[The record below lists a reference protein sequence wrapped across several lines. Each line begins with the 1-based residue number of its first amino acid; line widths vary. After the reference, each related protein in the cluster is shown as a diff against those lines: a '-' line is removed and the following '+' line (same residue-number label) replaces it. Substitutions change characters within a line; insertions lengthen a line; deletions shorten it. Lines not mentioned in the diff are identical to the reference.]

1 MKVLKIAAAVAL
13 TLAAGSSFAEDLG
26 ITVRAGVI
34 GIALHPESPDFKS
47 NGPEFLTPQPAGI
60 TVGNAKTLLFGVTK
74 RLTDHWDID
83 FVAGIPPEH
92 EVFGRGKLAPYGV
105 LAKVKQRA
113 PTVFA
118 NYNFGSPS
126 DNLRPF
132 VGAGVNYTQF
142 FDANSTPANDLAT
155 GGPTKINLTSSWGL
169 AAQIG
174 VNYKLTEKWRLCA
187 SVAAAKVKT
196 DLKATTGSI
205 DRTTTIDFKPI
216 VVTVGVGYAF

>member
-83 FVAGIPPEH
+83 FVAGIPPD
-92 EVFGRGKLAPYGV
+92 RK
-105 LAKVKQRA
+105 
-113 PTVFA
+113 
-118 NYNFGSPS
+118 
-126 DNLRPF
+126 
-132 VGAGVNYTQF
+132 
-142 FDANSTPANDLAT
+142 
-155 GGPTKINLTSSWGL
+155 
-169 AAQIG
+169 
-174 VNYKLTEKWRLCA
+174 
-187 SVAAAKVKT
+187 SVV
-196 DLKATTGSI
+196 
-205 DRTTTIDFKPI
+205 
-216 VVTVGVGYAF
+216 